1 MSPMF
6 EPVIIEMSVIRRQS
20 SNKKH
25 LNFSYHSDSVSAIAR
40 IYQCRKRFGISAI
53 DLPIGDPTGSRTKL
67 VGMPDEADIDLGNL
81 EWMELTGSETPNL
94 DLLSRSRVDPS
105 LITMTEEF
113 PGPADQFDGFN
124 IPLLDDEQSRLIL
137 GGGDLFDESQLES
150 TPNVR
155 YRKITNRLT
164 DQGVKGGNI
173 FEDENGE
180 DAPEVKRPAFDEIGE
195 EPERNQMPYFTREY
209 CSTIS

>member
-1 MSPMF
+1 M
-6 EPVIIEMSVIRRQS
+6 
-20 SNKKH
+20 H

-53 DLPIGDPTGSRTKL
+53 DLPIGDPTGSTTKL

-113 PGPADQFDGFN
+113 PGPAEHFDGFN

-137 GGGDLFDESQLES
+137 GGGDLFDDESQLES

-180 DAPEVKRPAFDEIGE
+180 DQVKRPAFDEIGE
-195 EPERNQMPYFTREY
+195 EPERKKRRIHGNKEEGGWSPTNGDQVQGPM
-209 CSTIS
+209 TILVRGILMQ